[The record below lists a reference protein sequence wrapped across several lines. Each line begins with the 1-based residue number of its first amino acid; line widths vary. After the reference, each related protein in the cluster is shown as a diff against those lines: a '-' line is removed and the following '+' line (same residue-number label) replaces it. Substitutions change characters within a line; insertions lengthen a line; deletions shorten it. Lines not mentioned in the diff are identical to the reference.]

1 MNRKQPKTIRSCDTF
16 KEGEA
21 RRDESTGIDLFMAEG
36 MNESQEGTTR
46 LMEKV
51 CEPKNLLEALR
62 KVKANGGSCGVDG
75 MTTQQLAGYLQNQWE
90 KIRQELLEGRYKP
103 QPVRGV
109 EIPKPN
115 GGKRQLGI
123 PTVIDRLIQQAMLQ
137 MLQPIWEKEFDEN
150 SYGFRPR
157 RNTHQAVRRAQG
169 YIKEGNSHVVDMDME
184 KFFDT
189 VNHDKLMSY
198 VGKRIRDKRVMKL
211 IGRYLRSGAVM
222 AEGVVIETQRG
233 TPQGG
238 PLSPLL
244 SNIYLNELDKELRRR
259 GHRFVR
265 YADDCNIYVKS
276 ERAGQRVKEGISK
289 YLDKKLKLK
298 VNEQKTAVGRIQD
311 RKFLGF
317 SFMSQA
323 AGAKIRIAKESL
335 EKFSRRIKKLT
346 YRTRGRS
353 LQQTIEGLKQYLQG
367 WHGYYGYCETPTV
380 LERIEG
386 WIRRRLRAVIWKQW
400 RVCKQRYRELRKRGV
415 SQKEAAQTAMS
426 SKGSWRMS
434 HCRAMQVAYPTEY
447 FRKIGLPRLA
457 LKTL

>member
-1 MNRKQPKTIRSCDTF
+1 
-16 KEGEA
+16 
-21 RRDESTGIDLFMAEG
+21 
-36 MNESQEGTTR
+36 
-46 LMEKV
+46 
-51 CEPKNLLEALR
+51 
-62 KVKANGGSCGVDG
+62 
-75 MTTQQLAGYLQNQWE
+75 
-90 KIRQELLEGRYKP
+90 
-103 QPVRGV
+103 
-109 EIPKPN
+109 
-115 GGKRQLGI
+115 
-123 PTVIDRLIQQAMLQ
+123 
-137 MLQPIWEKEFDEN
+137 
-150 SYGFRPR
+150 
-157 RNTHQAVRRAQG
+157 
-169 YIKEGNSHVVDMDME
+169 
-184 KFFDT
+184 
-189 VNHDKLMSY
+189 
-198 VGKRIRDKRVMKL
+198 
-211 IGRYLRSGAVM
+211 M